1 MHTVSMAFL
10 FRLLS
15 WFPLWLLH
23 GLGAVLGW
31 LGWCVAASYRRRVRE
46 NAALAGLTLAD
57 VRPSI
62 AHNGRMLSELPRLWL
77 GRPVHCEWRGL
88 EYVEQA
94 YAAGKGVVFLTPH
107 MGCFEITAQAMAER
121 FHRQYGDLT
130 VLYRPAS
137 QPWLAEMMETVRE
150 RPGLRSVPTNLSG
163 IRQMIKA
170 LRHNEA
176 VGLLPDHV
184 PPPGQGVWVPFF
196 GKEAYTMTLAAR
208 LMLQTQAAVIII
220 WGERLSWGRGY
231 RLHCSP
237 PSAPLP
243 DELEAAVAQ
252 INREMERVILRC
264 PGQYMWGYARYR
276 APYGWGDYIARQAAQ
291 EEQQP

>member
-1 MHTVSMAFL
+1 
-10 FRLLS
+10 
-15 WFPLWLLH
+15 
-23 GLGAVLGW
+23 
-31 LGWCVAASYRRRVRE
+31 
-46 NAALAGLTLAD
+46 
-57 VRPSI
+57 
-62 AHNGRMLSELPRLWL
+62 
-77 GRPVHCEWRGL
+77 
-88 EYVEQA
+88 
-94 YAAGKGVVFLTPH
+94 
-107 MGCFEITAQAMAER
+107 MAER

-276 APYGWGDYIARQAAQ
+276 APYGWGDYVARQAAQ